1 MYSAILNWAVCVSEC
16 HELCFTYEGE
26 RDEETGREREKVM
39 ETEREREREWRRER
53 ERGREERERECGGCL
68 VLWFVGGAATKG
80 IYSLLFDYRLT
91 VK

>member
-39 ETEREREREWRRER
+39 ETEREGERERESGGEKEREEEKRER
-53 ERGREERERECGGCL
+53 ERMRGL
-68 VLWFVGGAATKG
+68 VG
-80 IYSLLFDYRLT
+80 IMVCWRSCY
-91 VK
+91 